1 MLNVYGLRPEILPNR
16 HPPDDGLVET
26 EINPRRGAPMPPR
39 SGTSARGA
47 LEMRVSLSSRRTSP
61 LVFDHPLLQGTIAP
75 LSRRAP
81 VAPAARRRAV
91 LRQPHTG
98 YSLYAG
104 HDVVEV
110 LTKCRV
116 QHLLRGK
123 DPFVA
128 AGVRTER

>member
-1 MLNVYGLRPEILPNR
+1 MRWSFPQTPELPTSNCGSLN
-16 HPPDDGLVET
+16 LVRD
-26 EINPRRGAPMPPR
+26 I
-39 SGTSARGA
+39 
-47 LEMRVSLSSRRTSP
+47 
-61 LVFDHPLLQGTIAP
+61 DHPLLQGTIAP

-128 AGVRTER
+128 AACRPSGDLTMKNNQSRYHENNY

>member
-1 MLNVYGLRPEILPNR
+1 
-16 HPPDDGLVET
+16 
-26 EINPRRGAPMPPR
+26 MPPR
-39 SGTSARGA
+39 SVTSARRA

-128 AGVRTER
+128 AGVRTERTIGSAKAR